1 MFDRR
6 YKNTHTFFSQ
16 TFVSIMCLVL
26 ASAVLSFSYIVA
38 KRYLIVD
45 PGVPNTASCSVAF
58 PLLRS
63 ALSGSGQVSPHLALP
78 LFHARRLFIV
88 PAAIRLIGFWRK
100 PL

>member
-6 YKNTHTFFSQ
+6 YKNTYTFFSQ
-16 TFVSIMCLVL
+16 NFDSIMCLVL
-26 ASAVLSFSYIVA
+26 GSAVLSFRYIVA
-38 KRYLIVD
+38 KTLMVD

-58 PLLRS
+58 PLLRP

>member
-1 MFDRR
+1 MG
-6 YKNTHTFFSQ
+6 
-16 TFVSIMCLVL
+16 LVL
-26 ASAVLSFSYIVA
+26 GSAVLSFSYIVA
-38 KRYLIVD
+38 KTMSLIVD